1 MSELLSGGSVRV
13 LELLED
19 EDFDEDQEWGG
30 KIREYIEELAI
41 ERNWKD
47 EDVNSLFIP
56 NDELQSARVEM
67 IPRRKD
73 FE

>member
-41 ERNWKD
+41 ERHWID